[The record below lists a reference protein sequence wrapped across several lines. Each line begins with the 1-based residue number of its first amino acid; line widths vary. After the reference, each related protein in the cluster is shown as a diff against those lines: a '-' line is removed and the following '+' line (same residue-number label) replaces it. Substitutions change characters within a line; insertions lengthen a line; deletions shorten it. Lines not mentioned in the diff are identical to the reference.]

1 MNSRVAKQLLA
12 LIAVAACLHA
22 QSSES
27 REDLLA
33 IQDALQIRDFAT
45 ALRLID
51 QAVKR
56 DRNDAAVINLRGVL
70 HAQREE
76 LPEAR
81 QDFATAVKLAPA
93 LTPAWQNLAR
103 ACQLQSEKDASAVPC
118 ATESW
123 QRVLRLKSQD
133 EEAHGSLALLYEKTG
148 KFAESLRE
156 VEHLPPNRLT
166 ALILRCADLT
176 ALGRIDEATKAAQDL
191 SHSNEF
197 SEADFAGVQKAF
209 ESPQAAPVVVILV
222 KALDARQ
229 AADVISLRRL
239 AIAYE
244 QLEKP
249 AEARHVLERVAVLD
263 PKNTA
268 HLLEL
273 ARLADAAGDHEAAL
287 GYLAHA
293 RDLAPDSAQIHFL
306 FAMIANEMEL
316 PVQARAS
323 LDRALALEPNNPAYN
338 FAMGVVILSSTRD
351 AATAGT
357 YFQKFVAARPDS
369 VKGHYAL
376 GVAYFASGDYAKSK
390 AEMQKVTGKKE
401 VAGGPEYFLGCM
413 ARREHDLE
421 TATRFLR
428 ESIELMPGFAE
439 SHTELAR
446 IFMTQGDLAKARS
459 ELDAAV
465 RIDPKSFGANS
476 QLLAVYR
483 RTHDPRA
490 EAQADLVKK
499 LDENRSKRAELMLRM
514 IDARPIEQA
523 ARQIEKPLAQ

>member
-1 MNSRVAKQLLA
+1 MNSRVVKSLA
-12 LIAVAACLHA
+12 VLFAAAVVCLSG
-22 QSSES
+22 QNSNLND
-27 REDLLA
+27 DLLA
-33 IQDALQIRDFAT
+33 IQNALQAHDLAT
-45 ALRLID
+45 ASRLID
-51 QAVKR
+51 EALQQYPNNAG
-56 DRNDAAVINLRGVL
+56 VINLGGVL

-103 ACQLQSEKDASAVPC
+103 ACQVQSDKDPSAVSC
-118 ATESW
+118 AIDSW
-123 QRVLRLKSQD
+123 QRVLHLKPQD
-133 EEAHGSLALLYEKTG
+133 EEARGSLALLYERAG
-148 KFAESLRE
+148 KFPESLHE
-156 VEHLPPNRLT
+156 VEGLPPNRLA

-176 ALGRIDEATKAAQDL
+176 ALGRIDEGAKTAQEL
-191 SHSNEF
+191 ARSSEF
-197 SEADFAGVQKAF
+197 SEADFAGVQNAF
-209 ESPQAAPVVVILV
+209 ESPRAAPVVVILV

-229 AADVISLRRL
+229 AAGVTSLRRL

-244 QLEKP
+244 QLGHP
-249 AEARHVLERVAVLD
+249 AEARQILERVATLD
-263 PKNTA
+263 PKNSA

-293 RDLAPDSAQIHFL
+293 RDLEPDNAHIHFL

-323 LDRALALEPNNPAYN
+323 LDRALALEPNNPVYN
-338 FAMGVVILSSTRD
+338 FAMGVVILSTRD

-357 YFQKFVAARPDS
+357 YFQKFLAAKPDS

-376 GVAYFASGDYAKSK
+376 GVAYFASGDYPKSK
-390 AEMQKVTGKKE
+390 AEMQKVSGNKE

-413 ARREHDLE
+413 ARREGDLE
-421 TATRFLR
+421 SATRFLR
-428 ESIELMPGFAE
+428 RSIELMPGFAE

-446 IFMTQGDLAKARS
+446 IFMTQGDLQKARS
-459 ELDAAV
+459 ELDAAI
-465 RIDPKSFGANS
+465 RIDPKSFEANS
-476 QLLAVYR
+476 QLLVVYR
-483 RTHDPRA
+483 RTHDPLA
-490 EAQADLVKK
+490 PAQADLVKK

-523 ARQIEKPLAQ
+523 ARQTETPLTR

>member
-12 LIAVAACLHA
+12 LVAVAACLHA

-45 ALRLID
+45 ASRLID

-56 DRNDAAVINLRGVL
+56 DPKDAAVINLRGVL

-76 LPEAR
+76 LPEAQ

-103 ACQLQSEKDASAVPC
+103 ACQLQSEKDASAIPC

-123 QRVLRLKSQD
+123 QRVLRLKPQD
-133 EEAHGSLALLYEKTG
+133 EEAHGSLALLYERTG
-148 KFAESLRE
+148 KFGESLRE
-156 VEHLPPNRLT
+156 MEHLPPNQLT
-166 ALILRCADLT
+166 TLILRCADLT
-176 ALGRIDEATKAAQDL
+176 ALDRIDEATKVAQEL

-209 ESPQAAPVVVILV
+209 ESPQAAPVVLILV

-229 AADVISLRRL
+229 AAGVISLRRL

-244 QLEKP
+244 QLEEP
-249 AEARHVLERVAVLD
+249 AEARRVLERVATLD

-273 ARLADAAGDHEAAL
+273 ARLADGDGDHEAAL

-293 RDLAPDSAQIHFL
+293 RDLAPDNAQIHFL

-323 LDRALALEPNNPAYN
+323 LDRALALDPNNPAYN
-338 FAMGVVILSSTRD
+338 FAMGVVILSTRD

-357 YFQKFVAARPDS
+357 YFQKFLAARPDN

-376 GVAYFASGDYAKSK
+376 GVAYFASGDYEKSK
-390 AEMQKVTGKKE
+390 AEMQKVTGKKD

-413 ARREHDLE
+413 ARREDDLE
-421 TATRFLR
+421 TARRFLR
-428 ESIELMPGFAE
+428 ESIKLMPGFAE

-446 IFMTQGDLAKARS
+446 IFMTEGDLTDARS

-465 RIDPKSFGANS
+465 RIDPKSFEANS

-490 EAQADLVKK
+490 DAQADLVKK

-523 ARQIEKPLAQ
+523 ARQEKPLAR